1 MGWDFVFVGSDSSV
15 RANQGILHDGKP
27 HPRSYGTF
35 SRVLREFCLDK
46 QLMSEEKAIQK
57 MTGLPAQK
65 VGLDRRG
72 LLKEGYFADITILN
86 PGEITDKST
95 FTEPHQYSEG
105 IEYVLVNGKITIA
118 AGRHNG
124 RTHGRILRK
133 S

>member
-1 MGWDFVFVGSDSSV
+1 
-15 RANQGILHDGKP
+15 
-27 HPRSYGTF
+27 
-35 SRVLREFCLDK
+35 
-46 QLMSEEKAIQK
+46 

-86 PGEITDKST
+86 PGKITDKST